1 MLFTSESCLF
11 ELETWAL
18 RCTPNAS
25 PSALSPP
32 SQCSMTH
39 GVLGRVGYHICGHFC
54 EHSIVSP
61 ERRQYSMAAATP
73 TPKMPWG
80 RPRPNPAGSRPRST
94 KSAPCGVPRDAGY
107 HMPSEYSRSALR
119 TTHLPTYRP
128 PAYLRCAPSESLPLS
143 ACQRLRSSASAFL
156 PTERRASP
164 DAACDTY
171 IGHGKE
177 PIVRPAEATRYCRGL
192 QGAAFPARTLRYTR
206 QAGYDVF
213 HAGSGRFGMARINRW

>member
-1 MLFTSESCLF
+1 MGFPQAEPRW
-11 ELETWAL
+11 E
-18 RCTPNAS
+18 S
-25 PSALSPP
+25 PSVH
-32 SQCSMTH
+32 Q
-39 GVLGRVGYHICGHFC
+39 V
-54 EHSIVSP
+54 
-61 ERRQYSMAAATP
+61 
-73 TPKMPWG
+73 
-80 RPRPNPAGSRPRST
+80 RS
-94 KSAPCGVPRDAGY
+94 CGVPRDAGY
-107 HMPSEYSRSALR
+107 HMQSEYSRSALR
-119 TTHLPTYRP
+119 TTYLPTYRP